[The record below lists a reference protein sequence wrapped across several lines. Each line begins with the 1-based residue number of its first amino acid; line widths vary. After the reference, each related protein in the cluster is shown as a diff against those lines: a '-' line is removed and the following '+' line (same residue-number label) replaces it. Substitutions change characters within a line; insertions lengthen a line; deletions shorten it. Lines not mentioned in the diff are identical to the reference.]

1 MKKRLLFMTFLLPL
15 SIALNAQVGINTAGP
30 DASSMLDI
38 SSSNKGLLIPRVE
51 LQSTTDVISIATPAN
66 SLLVFNT
73 VALGDVSVGYYYWST
88 PLSKW
93 IKIIDQQGQ
102 SNTFGTFFATFKNDK
117 FTVVSS
123 PINSSAAFTYFNGGF
138 NSIAGSSLGTSSIT
152 LPPGNYS
159 VESSV
164 YLLEGSF
171 DYILRVNG
179 AATGLKGTM
188 AVVKNQIDVIQ
199 QKQIAVFTT
208 TGTSTI
214 DFIAVEIVR
223 ANYNPPSTL
232 NVNPNLSYLKITKF

>member
-1 MKKRLLFMTFLLPL
+1 MTFLLPL

-66 SLLVFNT
+66 SLLVYNT
-73 VALGDVSVGYYYWST
+73 VVSSDLSVGYYYWST

-102 SNTFGTFFATFKNDK
+102 SNTFGTLFATIGKSS
-117 FTVVSS
+117 VVSS
-123 PINSSAAFTYFNGGF
+123 VYDNSAAFTYVTGSF
-138 NSIAGSSLGTSSIT
+138 NSIALSSLGASSIT

-164 YLLEGSF
+164 YLLDGSF

-188 AVVKNQIDVIQ
+188 AVVKSQIDVIQ
-199 QKQIAVFTT
+199 QKQIAVFTA

-214 DFIAVEIVR
+214 DFIAVDTGR
-223 ANYNPPSTL
+223 ANPPLTL
-232 NVNPNLSYLKITKF
+232 NVVPALSYLKITKF

>member
-102 SNTFGTFFATFKNDK
+102 SNTFGTFFATFASGKV
-117 FTVVSS
+117 TVVSN
-123 PINSSAAFTYFNGGF
+123 PINNFAAFTYANGSF
-138 NSIAGSSLGTSSIT
+138 NSIAGSSVGTSSIT
-152 LPPGNYS
+152 LPPGNYN

-179 AATGLKGTM
+179 AVTGLKGTM
-188 AVVKNQIDVIQ
+188 AVVKIQIDKIQ
-199 QKQIAVFTT
+199 QKQIAVFTAT
-208 TGTSTI
+208 VTSTI
-214 DFIAVEIVR
+214 DFIAVTTGLTGQ
-223 ANYNPPSTL
+223 PPTL
-232 NVNPNLSYLKITKF
+232 DVNPDLSYLKITKF